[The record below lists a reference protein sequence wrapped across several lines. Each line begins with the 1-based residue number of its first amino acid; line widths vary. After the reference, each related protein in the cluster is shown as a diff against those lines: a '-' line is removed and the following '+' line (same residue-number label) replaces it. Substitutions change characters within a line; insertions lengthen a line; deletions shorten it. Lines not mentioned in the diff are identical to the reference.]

1 MEAHESPRTP
11 LEDLWGFKTLKRR
24 AARFNFISMLLMFAW
39 SIVLSIDRLPF
50 GDGSYKTIWSKY
62 IWSWPG
68 AFASFGLGIASGIL
82 HGVAFGASISKKI
95 KHCNGAPTTR
105 KEHAQGIL
113 FWSLLGF
120 ACSASCWS
128 FYAPLCFMENSGL
141 LCFSYPLRFG
151 YDRIGIVIAANVTS
165 LIAVL
170 VACDIISRLPESQKD
185 LIELRK
191 NLFRGTVGGSSL
203 ICATGN
209 VFVIF
214 AWPLILILSVS
225 TGNKPASPRW
235 VIAFVLAI
243 ISALSSLLCVPPL
256 HRLQQRHRWRWD
268 LCTVEV
274 EKAGAYM
281 CCSMIAWCSS
291 IAPWCF
297 WSADQGPDGE
307 LIGAPLCMP
316 LFATITTTTTMLF
329 AHVLYQKALH
339 EQEERGGGRGF
350 TGNAI
355 FTTGAN
361 ASLSQGLVNN
371 QGMVNNQALY
381 NEVWGQPQVEAQPR
395 PIAPNNE
402 PQTVVPIVVE
412 GTTVGGRESVGMSP
426 GWTPVD

>member
-1 MEAHESPRTP
+1 M
-11 LEDLWGFKTLKRR
+11 
-24 AARFNFISMLLMFAW
+24 
-39 SIVLSIDRLPF
+39 
-50 GDGSYKTIWSKY
+50 KTIWSKY

-82 HGVAFGASISKKI
+82 HGLAFGASISKKI

-105 KEHAQGIL
+105 KTRQGIL

-128 FYAPLCFMENSGL
+128 FYAPLCNMKNSGL
-141 LCFSYPLRFG
+141 QCFSYPLRFG

-170 VACDIISRLPESQKD
+170 VACDTISRLPESQKD

-203 ICATGN
+203 ICAIGN

-214 AWPLILILSVS
+214 AWPIVLILSVS
-225 TGNKPASPRW
+225 TGNKPFAAMGHRLRARHHLG
-235 VIAFVLAI
+235 VVLAPLR
-243 ISALSSLLCVPPL
+243 AASSQAATEHP
-256 HRLQQRHRWRWD
+256 WRWD

-274 EKAGAYM
+274 EKAGTYM

-339 EQEERGGGRGF
+339 EQEERGGGRLHRERNLHHRGKR
-350 TGNAI
+350 
-355 FTTGAN
+355 
-361 ASLSQGLVNN
+361 
-371 QGMVNNQALY
+371 
-381 NEVWGQPQVEAQPR
+381 EPQPR
-395 PIAPNNE
+395 PRQQSRHGKQSGLI
-402 PQTVVPIVVE
+402 Q
-412 GTTVGGRESVGMSP
+412 
-426 GWTPVD
+426 